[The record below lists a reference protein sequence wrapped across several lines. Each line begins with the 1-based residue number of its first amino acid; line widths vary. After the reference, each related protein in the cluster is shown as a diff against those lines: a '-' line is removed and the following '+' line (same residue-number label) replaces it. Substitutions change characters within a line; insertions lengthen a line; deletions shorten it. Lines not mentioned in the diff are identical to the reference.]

1 MKKIYCLLF
10 AAAGIL
16 CGGCV
21 KADPE
26 FVHTGTMIQACYCVS
41 KTYTTQ
47 QVAGAIYEFDKDGNE
62 VYGDALNEKS
72 VEGGYGL
79 IIFNIPNSLKRYID
93 IKECK
98 VNANTQLDQ
107 FITPPLTGL
116 KDISGDGI
124 IVCVEQKSAGTYRY
138 YRIKGQYND

>member
-1 MKKIYCLLF
+1 MKTKYCLIF
-10 AAAGIL
+10 AVAAL
-16 CGGCV
+16 LLGGCV
-21 KADPE
+21 QADPE
-26 FVHTGTMIQACYCVS
+26 FRHTDTMLNACYCVS

-47 QVAGAIYEFDKDGNE
+47 QVAGTIYEFDKDGNE
-62 VYGDALNEKS
+62 VYGDALNEKN

-79 IIFNIPNSLKRYID
+79 IIFNIPSSLKRYID

-98 VNANTQLDQ
+98 VNANTSLDQ
-107 FITPPLTGL
+107 FVTPPLTGL

-124 IVCVEQKSAGTYRY
+124 IVCVEQRSAGTYRY